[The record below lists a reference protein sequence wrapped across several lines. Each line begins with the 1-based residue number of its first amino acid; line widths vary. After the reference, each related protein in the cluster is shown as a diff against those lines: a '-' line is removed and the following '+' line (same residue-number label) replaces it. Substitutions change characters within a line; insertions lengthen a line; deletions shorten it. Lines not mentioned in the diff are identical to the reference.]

1 MCSRISDAYDTCMIA
16 LANMHF
22 SKIAVDDCITPFV
35 NLIAACSTECPL
47 FELYSKHNYKSH
59 VEISHDHIVD
69 YTLYRCHSSCTIQMD
84 DTTIAS
90 CLTAYRALCDAT
102 KKFKQCV
109 EKLAAY
115 DRDDVL
121 NMFATNLNDIA
132 YFLDMATFKN
142 TLYDIKDDL
151 RHIDRDIVSI
161 AILPNL
167 TEKTEMML
175 RSLLFNNI
183 KRHVNESDS
192 RWGFQ
197 ITRLCTDI
205 SCPVSDFKQS
215 LFKLVLSN
223 KYYPT
228 MHIDYAEKLKFC
240 MTDGEFKCVK
250 CTTQFQRINFPHI
263 IFDMHELAEV
273 RKNVACT
280 LEKKVKT
287 MMQKI
292 EHYLKI
298 KDEFKYDFTCREL
311 KMIEKYLNDLK
322 SDDPV
327 KGQCIY

>member
-1 MCSRISDAYDTCMIA
+1 M
-16 LANMHF
+16 N
-22 SKIAVDDCITPFV
+22 
-35 NLIAACSTECPL
+35 
-47 FELYSKHNYKSH
+47 
-59 VEISHDHIVD
+59 
-69 YTLYRCHSSCTIQMD
+69 
-84 DTTIAS
+84 DTTITL

-102 KKFKQCV
+102 KTFKQCV

-115 DRDDVL
+115 DRDHVL
-121 NMFATNLNDIA
+121 NMFATNLNNRS
-132 YFLDMATFKN
+132 YFLDMAIFER
-142 TLYDIKDDL
+142 TLYEIKDDL
-151 RHIDRDIVSI
+151 QHINRDIVSI

-183 KRHVNESDS
+183 KRDINESNS

-197 ITRLCTDI
+197 IIKSCTDT

-228 MHIDYAEKLKFC
+228 MHIDYAEKLKLC

-250 CTTQFQRINFPHI
+250 CTTHFQRNIFPHI
-263 IFDMHELAEV
+263 VFEMHELVEV

-280 LEKKVKT
+280 LETKVET
-287 MMQKI
+287 MRHQI
-292 EHYLKI
+292 EQYLKI
-298 KDEFKYDFTCREL
+298 KDEFKYDYTCREL
-311 KMIEKYLNDLK
+311 EMIEKYLNDLK

-327 KGQCIY
+327 KGRCIY